1 MVSGPTLPKNIV
13 NIKINFE
20 LLPNCEVIPVESPQV
35 LNAEMSSKAIFV
47 NSKSGSQAVS
57 ITIIVST
64 YIIAINTSAEALLK
78 SFQEMRLLENS
89 M

>member
-20 LLPNCEVIPVESPQV
+20 QTPNCGVIPVESPQV
-35 LNAEMSSKAIFV
+35 LNAEMSSKAILV
-47 NSKSGSQAVS
+47 NSKSGSKAVRT
-57 ITIIVST
+57 TIIIIT

-78 SFQEMRLLENS
+78 SFQEMRLFENS
-89 M
+89 I